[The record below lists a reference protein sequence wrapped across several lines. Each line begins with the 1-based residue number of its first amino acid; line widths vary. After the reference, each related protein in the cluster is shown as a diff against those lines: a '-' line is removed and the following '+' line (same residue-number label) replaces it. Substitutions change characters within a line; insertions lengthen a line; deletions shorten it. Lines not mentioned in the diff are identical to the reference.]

1 MLGPPVEYCE
11 YCSFNEG
18 QSKGVGKAD
27 RVDPG
32 RHDFFWGNMSF
43 RILWFISGWHF
54 NFNFLDDFFCEN
66 GFSNFLV
73 NRGHV
78 II

>member
-1 MLGPPVEYCE
+1 
-11 YCSFNEG
+11 
-18 QSKGVGKAD
+18 
-27 RVDPG
+27 
-32 RHDFFWGNMSF
+32 MSF

-54 NFNFLDDFFCEN
+54 NFNFLDKTIFFGEN